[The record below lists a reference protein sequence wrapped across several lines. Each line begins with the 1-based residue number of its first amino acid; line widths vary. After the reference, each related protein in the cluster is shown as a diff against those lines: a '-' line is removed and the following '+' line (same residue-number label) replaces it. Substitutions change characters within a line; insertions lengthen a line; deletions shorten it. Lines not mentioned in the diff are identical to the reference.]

1 MIDLILAFLLGWL
14 LRDKA
19 EQKNYKRQNALGNI
33 DHNGGV
39 PFGYLKEHEEP
50 QDLV

>member
-19 EQKNYKRQNALGNI
+19 EQKNHKRQNAQVGNI
-33 DHNGGV
+33 DHNGV
-39 PFGYLKEHEEP
+39 PFGYLKEDEEP

>member
-19 EQKNYKRQNALGNI
+19 GQKNYKGQNALRNI
-33 DHNGGV
+33 DHNGV
-39 PFGYLKEHEEP
+39 PFGYLKEDEEP